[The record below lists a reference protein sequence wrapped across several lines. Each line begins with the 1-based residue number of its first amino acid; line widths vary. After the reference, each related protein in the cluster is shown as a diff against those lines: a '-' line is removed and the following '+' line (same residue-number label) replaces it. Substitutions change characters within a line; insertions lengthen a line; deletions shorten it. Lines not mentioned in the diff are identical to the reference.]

1 MAVRIKDVTVN
12 PTNVTVGQR
21 FTVTVLAEE
30 TTWESLHN
38 DFIDWG
44 EVRRSFTNWNKVL
57 NYIYSKPNPTP
68 TVDALYT
75 SNGYALFDVDAVEIS
90 VVGGG
95 QSAYDGDTI
104 NWFIREVLNG

>member
-1 MAVRIKDVTVN
+1 MAVLIKDVTVN
-12 PTNVTVGQR
+12 PTDVIVGQQ

-38 DFIDWG
+38 DFLDWA

-68 TVDALYT
+68 SAEVLYT
-75 SNGYALFDVDAVEIS
+75 SDGYALFDVDAVEIC
-90 VVGGG
+90 VIGGG
-95 QSAYDGDTI
+95 RSAYDANTI
-104 NWFIREVLNG
+104 NWFIGEVLNG